1 MRAAAAGR
9 ASTSP
14 WARRA
19 PRADETIAMGVVES
33 WLACCGGVVLLA
45 GLALSAEWLA
55 GMGAPTTFAHAPVLT
70 APQLELAKTVD
81 GLLPDQF
88 SVCTTVTP
96 DCPGGYQTGCGDLML
111 LGGDAALENGGC
123 GALYIFWRQDPEPPH
138 GGYLGFGVQCN
149 GGDSETT
156 LDSSPPH
163 RLSSGKAYEVE
174 YRYDRSTKA
183 AEMLV
188 DGVTQASATRAW
200 NFPHDGSVTLMVRNV
215 LFPQVLPMNKQAR
228 PQIA

>member
-1 MRAAAAGR
+1 
-9 ASTSP
+9 
-14 WARRA
+14 
-19 PRADETIAMGVVES
+19 MGVVES

-111 LGGDAALENGGC
+111 LGGDAA
-123 GALYIFWRQDPEPPH
+123 
-138 GGYLGFGVQCN
+138 
-149 GGDSETT
+149 
-156 LDSSPPH
+156 
-163 RLSSGKAYEVE
+163 
-174 YRYDRSTKA
+174 
-183 AEMLV
+183 
-188 DGVTQASATRAW
+188 
-200 NFPHDGSVTLMVRNV
+200 
-215 LFPQVLPMNKQAR
+215 
-228 PQIA
+228 